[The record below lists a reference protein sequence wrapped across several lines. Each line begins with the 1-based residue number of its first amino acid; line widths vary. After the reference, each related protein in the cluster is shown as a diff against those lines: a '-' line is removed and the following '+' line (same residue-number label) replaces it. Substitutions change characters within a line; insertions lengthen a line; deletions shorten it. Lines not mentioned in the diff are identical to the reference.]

1 MALRSFHKCFV
12 SALLA
17 VAVNTCLTYGDTN
30 NLHGIGSSWS
40 CKPAQISVPN
50 SGSLRAIRVLVVHLH
65 EPVAFLHVL
74 SKCGS
79 LATQWVRE
87 RDAGA

>member
-50 SGSLRAIRVLVVHLH
+50 SGSLRAIRVL
-65 EPVAFLHVL
+65 
-74 SKCGS
+74 CGTS
-79 LATQWVRE
+79 A
-87 RDAGA
+87 

>member
-50 SGSLRAIRVLVVHLH
+50 SGLFPQSHPCACGTPARA
-65 EPVAFLHVL
+65 
-74 SKCGS
+74 CG
-79 LATQWVRE
+79 LLTCPLKMWQLG
-87 RDAGA
+87 DAVGLGA